1 MLIFRAL
8 YRRSYKH
15 NRTLDICLHF
25 VNENK
30 EMFIEEMDEIKQCL
44 KKLDYGITE
53 E

>member
-1 MLIFRAL
+1 MLIFRSL
-8 YRRSYKH
+8 YRRNYKH

-30 EMFIEEMDEIKQCL
+30 EIFNEEMDEIKQCL
-44 KKLDYGITE
+44 KKLDYDGME